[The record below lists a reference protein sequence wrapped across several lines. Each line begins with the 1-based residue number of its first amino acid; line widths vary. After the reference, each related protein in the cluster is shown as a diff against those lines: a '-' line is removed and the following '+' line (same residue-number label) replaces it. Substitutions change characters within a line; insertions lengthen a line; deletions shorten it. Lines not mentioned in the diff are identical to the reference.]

1 MNKNVSF
8 WLSGLDVHVEPP
20 LKQNID
26 IDIAIIGG
34 GFTGLN
40 TAYNL
45 YQMDKNLKIAIIEK
59 DFVGFGASGR
69 NAGFSM
75 TLFGF
80 TLEITALRFG
90 KENAKHAHHYMVD
103 AVQYVHDL
111 IHQHKLDSDYEY
123 PGFLRVAINDT
134 YAKRI
139 QKEIDFAHKL
149 DLSGI
154 YWINQEDVQ
163 KRVHSDIYKGAWWE
177 PHCGLLNPA
186 KHAIALK
193 NLIKKYNIP
202 IYENTPVLE
211 IKKEK
216 SNNKIVI
223 KTPEAQIKADKV
235 VITTNAY
242 SFFYKPLKN
251 KQTPIFTYVIITEPL
266 KDDHFRSIGWKGRE
280 GIEDSRN
287 FVHYYRLTKDN
298 RILMGG
304 RDIGLSYN
312 YDLNKDHNESI
323 FKKLKEDLIK
333 TFPSLKNVKIDFTWG
348 GPVSA
353 TLDFAPVIG
362 FLGDKNI
369 IYSFGCMGHG
379 VSLTQYNG
387 LTITELLL
395 NQQTKRTEIF
405 FVNRKII
412 PFPPEPLRFIV
423 SHGIKTLLKIED
435 RWVDSIYK

>member
-1 MNKNVSF
+1 MKKNLSF
-8 WLSGLDVHVEPP
+8 WLSGLDFQIEPS
-20 LKQNID
+20 LKQDLEID
-26 IDIAIIGG
+26 VAIIGG

-45 YQMDKNLKIAIIEK
+45 YQMDKNIKTAIIEK
-59 DFVGFGASGR
+59 DFIGFGASGR

-90 KENAKHAHHYMVD
+90 KENAKRAYYYMVD

-111 IHQHKLDSDYEY
+111 IHKHHLDSDYEY

-139 QKEIDFAHKL
+139 QKEIEFAHKL
-149 DLSGI
+149 DLPGI
-154 YWINQEDVQ
+154 YWLSQEEVQ
-163 KRVHSDIYKGAWWE
+163 KRIHSDIYKGAWWE

-193 NLIKKYNIP
+193 KLLLDYKIP
-202 IYENTPVLE
+202 IYENTPSVE
-211 IKKEK
+211 IQKEK
-216 SNNKIVI
+216 YNKILI
-223 KTPEAQIKADKV
+223 RTPNAKIKADKV
-235 VITTNAY
+235 VIATNAY

-251 KQTPIFTYVIITEPL
+251 KQIPIFTYVIITEPL
-266 KDDHFRSIGWKGRE
+266 QDSHFATIGWRGRE

-304 RDIGLSYN
+304 RDINLSYN
-312 YDLNKDHNESI
+312 FNLNQDQNEFV

-333 TFPSLKNVKIDFTWG
+333 TFPVLKDIKIDFSWG

-387 LTITELLL
+387 LTIAELLL
-395 NQQTKRTEIF
+395 NQQTKRTDIF
-405 FVNRKII
+405 FVNRRII
-412 PFPPEPLRFIV
+412 PFPPEPIRFVV
-423 SHGIKTLLKIED
+423 SLGIKKLLELED
-435 RWVDSIYK
+435 RWIDSVYK